1 MSATEQDRKDD
12 DRHGPDTG
20 KAEAFGALLA
30 ERWSCRAFL
39 RRAVDRPT
47 IERILALAQR
57 TASWCNAQPWQVIVT
72 SGNGTERFREAM
84 LRHAAAG
91 EPPNPDFPFPR
102 EYPGVYLD
110 RRRACGFQLYDSVGI
125 ARGDRQASARQTL
138 ENFRLFGAPHVAIV
152 TTPEALGV
160 YGAIDCGAYVSNFV
174 LAARSL
180 GIASIAQ
187 AALAAY
193 PDVVREHFDLPNERW
208 VVCGIAFGY
217 ADGEHP
223 VNRFRTDRAALE
235 EVVTWDEQ

>member
-1 MSATEQDRKDD
+1 M
-12 DRHGPDTG
+12 G
-20 KAEAFGALLA
+20 KAEVFGALLA

-72 SGNGTERFREAM
+72 SGPGTERFREAM

-91 EPPNPDFPFPR
+91 DPRSPDFPFPR
-102 EYPGVYLD
+102 EYPGVYLH

-125 ARGDRQASARQTL
+125 ARGDRQASARQAL

-193 PDVVREHFDLPNERW
+193 PDIVRKHFGLPNERW